1 MDISSQ
7 RFENAKRE
15 LQESSKNFQ
24 VNCKLKKVDTD
35 AGPFGLFNH
44 HVTGEEINELTSNI
58 QSTFINIGN
67 SLCKVQDQFKTVYT
81 LCDAMDN
88 DLIKKIFDNL
98 KLAER
103 GIQDAKDASNAAKQA
118 SNAAKFAS
126 DDALAANKKA
136 FEAHEKLRKQHE
148 ILELTVEKL
157 QEKSL
162 LINSLQRDFS
172 QFKQD
177 DIQVIQDSIN
187 STSEKTGK
195 LQNDIQNL
203 QEKNEKG
210 ASEIE
215 QIKFNLAKIN
225 EELKNTNALYEK
237 AVSNNTLLQDSF
249 EKLQEK
255 AESLKTEL
263 TKSHRKVFFQ
273 KIPIVL
279 SLFAIIFSILT
290 FLSIKGFF
298 YEL

>member
-1 MDISSQ
+1 
-7 RFENAKRE
+7 
-15 LQESSKNFQ
+15 
-24 VNCKLKKVDTD
+24 
-35 AGPFGLFNH
+35 
-44 HVTGEEINELTSNI
+44 
-58 QSTFINIGN
+58 
-67 SLCKVQDQFKTVYT
+67 
-81 LCDAMDN
+81 MDN

-273 KIPIVL
+273 KIPIIL

-298 YEL
+298 L